1 MKSTILIAVGLVTIP
16 VVTAVLKSPELIPM
30 ATWQKLPLP
39 CGELSSQDIAEMNRK
54 YGSAEI
60 SRPASGTATVRKAS
74 WSQTSNFKLGVD
86 AGARNP
92 ATPAPMAR
100 LAQPLLVAQADDPG
114 GEGDPTTPTPPT
126 APAAP
131 EAHAAPLAPT
141 PPAAPEAP
149 AAPLAPLAHGLEV
162 AVDELQNEVDQAQQQ
177 AEKAANEAK
186 GAFDRATSA
195 FSTGDYGPF
204 ARLGGSSTHNLII
217 RSSDTDPKS
226 LAAADQDLSVMGRI
240 LAKAA
245 AKTGEDE
252 EKTALGIH
260 ISSFGSGVRNIQ
272 IEGHGVIF
280 LLKANFP
287 LVGPPEKVVEE
298 KPKEPGN
305 SAWEQTYSELYG
317 SHESMAETRHLGHSK
332 EPKIKYDPDRVE
344 ELENTLL
351 DAMKNAANIRSL
363 KDGESVTVVVT
374 SGDDGS
380 NLWEMDTGPFGY
392 NSSVNTYVWTG
403 SSSSSSGSVRKSHGG
418 TLTIRAKK
426 SDIDAFFHGKL
437 TIDDFRRKAT
447 IATY

>member
-1 MKSTILIAVGLVTIP
+1 MKSTILIAVGLVATP
-16 VVTAVLKSPELIPM
+16 LVTAVLKSPELIPI
-30 ATWQKLPLP
+30 AAWQKLPLP
-39 CGELSSQDIAEMNRK
+39 CGELSSQDVAEMNRK
-54 YGSAEI
+54 YGSGDI
-60 SRPASGTATVRKAS
+60 SRPGPSTATARKAE
-74 WSQTSNFKLGVD
+74 WSQTSNFELGVD

-92 ATPAPMAR
+92 ATPAPTAR
-100 LAQPLLVAQADDPG
+100 LAQPLLLAQADDPG
-114 GEGDPTTPTPPT
+114 GDADPTTPTT
-126 APAAP
+126 
-131 EAHAAPLAPT
+131 PT
-141 PPAAPEAP
+141 PPAAPEP
-149 AAPLAPLAHGLEV
+149 PSTPLAPLAHGLEV
-162 AVDELQNEVDQAQQQ
+162 AVDELQHEVAEAQQQ

-195 FSTGDYGPF
+195 FSTGDYGQF

-226 LAAADQDLSVMGRI
+226 LVAADQDLSVMGRI

-287 LVGPPEKVVEE
+287 LVGAPEKVVEE

-305 SAWEQTYSELYG
+305 STWESTRDELYG
-317 SHESMAETRHLGHSK
+317 SHESTAETRHLGHSK
-332 EPKIKYDPDRVE
+332 EPKIKYDSDRVE
-344 ELENTLL
+344 QLENTLL

-363 KDGESVTVVVT
+363 KDGETVTVVVT

-392 NSSVNTYVWTG
+392 NSSGNTYVW
-403 SSSSSSGSVRKSHGG
+403 SSSSSSYSSGSVRKSHGG

-426 SDIDAFFHGKL
+426 SDIDAFFHGKS